1 MLKRKVENG
10 EKREIKKFLL
20 ENDMYESYVERVRSE
35 GIYINIVKGVMKV
48 NNLKK
53 VRNLCESQEKNIKE
67 WIEERLEG
75 MDKDKKKN
83 KIVEEEIEEEKV
95 MEMIE
100 RGVKDLNL

>member
-53 VRNLCESQEKNIKE
+53 VRNLCES
-67 WIEERLEG
+67 
-75 MDKDKKKN
+75 
-83 KIVEEEIEEEKV
+83 
-95 MEMIE
+95 
-100 RGVKDLNL
+100 